1 MTATLSSI
9 RRTASAC
16 AREAFP
22 RAEALALQDRANSS
36 YWPLLTA
43 LERRAQLY
51 RTWREIVSLLGQQI
65 DGVAVHLPE
74 LNDGASSAD
83 MKSFEDKLDAI
94 VCAWVAICCLEDKAV
109 PYGDEGSSIWI
120 SFSFSRT
127 RLTFVRDANPQLLMS
142 VSCRGELSWA
152 AT

>member
-1 MTATLSSI
+1 MELSRAP
-9 RRTASAC
+9 RRLPYKIG
-16 AREAFP
+16 RI
-22 RAEALALQDRANSS
+22 QS

-142 VSCRGELSWA
+142 AVVAES
-152 AT
+152 